1 MKKFL
6 FLIILVST
14 LISFAFAQSQNIEN
28 LLFNLPDVIFEK
40 IKVPNSF
47 ECSYELKIRQPVDH
61 FDATKG
67 YFYQRVFLSHR
78 AYDCPTVI
86 NTAGYCKSNNKTQE
100 ITEFLKAN
108 QIAVE
113 HRFFGESIPDST
125 DYNYLNLKQATADL
139 HHINQLFKKIYP
151 GKWISSGIS
160 KGGVTTIFY
169 RYFYPN
175 DVDVSIPY
183 VAPLNKEREERRI
196 YAFLDTM
203 GTDECREKIKS
214 LQTRLLENRKEVLS
228 FLKFYSMGKGLK
240 FNYLTF
246 EEAFEYAVMEY
257 PFAFW
262 QWGDSCQNIPDK
274 NSSLEETV
282 EYFLSSKPMALFGD
296 KKIKYYGPHYYQ
308 SATEMGYYGYETH
321 KFKDL
326 IKTLPTN
333 TNPQATFIPNKM
345 EVSFD
350 GGLLTEVHKWI
361 KNEGNKFIYIY
372 GAKDTWTTCAV
383 QPSDK
388 VDSKWFFLKGKDH
401 GEARI
406 KNMNVEEKQEFV
418 STLEKWLSIKI
429 D

>member
-1 MKKFL
+1 MKKL
-6 FLIILVST
+6 LLIIL
-14 LISFAFAQSQNIEN
+14 FAILFNTVFAQTQNIEY

-40 IKVPNSF
+40 IETPDSF
-47 ECSYELKIRQPVDH
+47 EIAYELKVRQPIDH
-61 FDATKG
+61 FDVLKG
-67 YFYQRVFLSHR
+67 CFYQRVFLSHKAFDR
-78 AYDCPTVI
+78 PTVI
-86 NTAGYCKSNNKTQE
+86 NTAGYKKSENKILE
-100 ITEFLKAN
+100 ITELLKAN

-113 HRFFGESIPDST
+113 HRFFGESLPDSM
-125 DYNYLNLKQATADL
+125 DYTYLNLKQATADL
-139 HHINQLFKKIYP
+139 HHINKLFKKIYT

-175 DVDVSIPY
+175 DVDVSVPY
-183 VAPLNKEREERRI
+183 VAPLNKEREEKRI

-214 LQTRLLENRKEVLS
+214 FQTRLLENREKVLS
-228 FLKFYSMGKGLK
+228 FLKFYNMGKNLK
-240 FNYLTF
+240 FTYLTF

-262 QWGDSCQNIPDK
+262 QWGDSCQNIPG
-274 NSSLEETV
+274 NGSSLEDDV
-282 EYFLSSKPMALFGD
+282 EYFLSTKPLALFGD
-296 KKIKYYGPHYYQ
+296 KKIEYFGPHYYQ
-308 SATEMGYYGYETH
+308 SATEMGYYGYETY

-326 IKTLPTN
+326 IKALPTDK
-333 TNPQATFIPNKM
+333 NPQATFILNKM
-345 EVSFD
+345 QVTFD
-350 GGLLTEVHKWI
+350 GSLLKDIHKWI

-372 GAKDTWTTCAV
+372 GAKDTWSACAV

-406 KNMNVEEKQEFV
+406 KNMNSDEKQELIV
-418 STLEKWLSIKI
+418 TLEKWLSIKI